1 MLKATV
7 LREMERDELA
17 DKERELSQQL
27 FALRLQKVT
36 GQLESP
42 AKVKETKKDLARVLT
57 VLAEKSVSGEKKA
70 APAGEAAAPAG
81 S

>member
-1 MLKATV
+1 MLKAAD
-7 LREMERDELA
+7 LRELDHDELR

-42 AKVKETKKDLARVLT
+42 ARVKETKKDLARVLT
-57 VLAEKSVSGEKKA
+57 VLHEKK
-70 APAGEAAAPAG
+70 EA